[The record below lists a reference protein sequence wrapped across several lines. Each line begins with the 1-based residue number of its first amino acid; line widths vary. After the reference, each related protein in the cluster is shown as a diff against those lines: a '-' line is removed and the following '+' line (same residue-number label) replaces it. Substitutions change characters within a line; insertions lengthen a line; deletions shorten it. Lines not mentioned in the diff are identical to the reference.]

1 LVVPLSEPRRGNF
14 LTFDL
19 PDAEAWQTRLEQARI
34 VTDRR
39 ATRLRFGFGI
49 YQTAA
54 EVDALLARL
63 RSLAPGATPPRPAP
77 GLPRE
82 AGQGSD
88 GAMNATA
95 PLALTM
101 GEPAGI
107 GPEITLAAWQAL
119 RATGPAFFLI
129 GDPALLQGAPIAR
142 IAAPEEAAAV
152 FPDALPVLP
161 LALAAPARPGHLDA
175 ANASAVIAA
184 IEQAVA
190 FAKAGRAAGVVTN
203 PIQKSVLTAAGF
215 PHPGHTEFLGE
226 LAGLGVPPVMM
237 LACPELRVVP
247 VTVHEALAKA
257 IARLTPEM
265 IIATSRIVDA
275 ALKRD
280 FGITAPRLAIA
291 GLNPHAGEAGTMGRE
306 EIDIIAPAIAAL
318 RAEGIDAR
326 GPMPPDTMF
335 TALARP
341 GYDVAICL
349 YHDQALIP
357 IKTIDMAGGVNV
369 TLGLSIIRTS
379 PDHGTA
385 LDIAGKGLADP
396 ASLIAAIRLAGDL
409 AAKRGLA

>member
-1 LVVPLSEPRRGNF
+1 MKP
-14 LTFDL
+14 
-19 PDAEAWQTRLEQARI
+19 I
-34 VTDRR
+34 
-39 ATRLRFGFGI
+39 I
-49 YQTAA
+49 
-54 EVDALLARL
+54 
-63 RSLAPGATPPRPAP
+63 
-77 GLPRE
+77 
-82 AGQGSD
+82 
-88 GAMNATA
+88 
-95 PLALTM
+95 LTM

-107 GPEITLAAWQAL
+107 GGEIAAGAWRAL
-119 RATGPAFFLI
+119 RASGPCFALI
-129 GDPALLQGAPIAR
+129 DDAGRDFGVPVAR
-142 IAAPEEAAAV
+142 IATPEDASAAFA
-152 FPDALPVLP
+152 DAMPILHRPLNSPVT
-161 LALAAPARPGHLDA
+161 PGKPSTAHA
-175 ANASAVIAA
+175 HAVIAA
-184 IEQAVA
+184 IEEGVSL
-190 FAKAGRAAGVVTN
+190 AKSGRAAGVVTN
-203 PIQKSVLTAAGF
+203 PIQKASLTAAGF

-226 LAGLGVPPVMM
+226 LAGTGVPPVMM

-257 IARLTPEM
+257 IARLNPAM
-265 IIATSRIVDA
+265 IIETSRIVNV

-280 FGITAPRLAIA
+280 FGIAVPRLAIA

-396 ASLIAAIRLAGDL
+396 ASLISAIKLAGEL
-409 AAKRGLA
+409 ARKRGLA

>member
-1 LVVPLSEPRRGNF
+1 MKPL
-14 LTFDL
+14 
-19 PDAEAWQTRLEQARI
+19 I
-34 VTDRR
+34 
-39 ATRLRFGFGI
+39 
-49 YQTAA
+49 
-54 EVDALLARL
+54 
-63 RSLAPGATPPRPAP
+63 
-77 GLPRE
+77 
-82 AGQGSD
+82 
-88 GAMNATA
+88 
-95 PLALTM
+95 LTM

-107 GPEITLAAWQAL
+107 GAEIAAGAWRAL
-119 RATGPAFFLI
+119 RASGPCFALI
-129 GDPALLQGAPIAR
+129 DDAGRDFGVPVAR
-142 IAAPEEAAAV
+142 IAAPEEAGAV
-152 FPDALPVLP
+152 FAQALPILHRP
-161 LALAAPARPGHLDA
+161 LAVPVVPGKPSPAH
-175 ANASAVIAA
+175 
-184 IEQAVA
+184 
-190 FAKAGRAAGVVTN
+190 AGVVTN
-203 PIQKSVLTAAGF
+203 PIQKASLTAAGF

-226 LAGLGVPPVMM
+226 LAGMGVPPVMM

-257 IARLTPEM
+257 IARPTPAM

-280 FGITAPRLAIA
+280 FGLASPRLAIA

-318 RAEGIDAR
+318 QAEGIDAR

-341 GYDVAICL
+341 GYDVAICH

-385 LDIAGKGLADP
+385 LDIAGKGLAH
-396 ASLIAAIRLAGDL
+396 
-409 AAKRGLA
+409 

>member
-1 LVVPLSEPRRGNF
+1 MKP
-14 LTFDL
+14 
-19 PDAEAWQTRLEQARI
+19 I
-34 VTDRR
+34 
-39 ATRLRFGFGI
+39 I
-49 YQTAA
+49 
-54 EVDALLARL
+54 
-63 RSLAPGATPPRPAP
+63 
-77 GLPRE
+77 
-82 AGQGSD
+82 
-88 GAMNATA
+88 
-95 PLALTM
+95 LTM

-107 GPEITLAAWQAL
+107 GGEIAAGAWRAL
-119 RATGPAFFLI
+119 RASGLCFALI
-129 GDPALLQGAPIAR
+129 DDAGRDFGVPVAR
-142 IAAPEEAAAV
+142 IAAPEDASATFAEAM
-152 FPDALPVLP
+152 PILHRPLNSPVTP
-161 LALAAPARPGHLDA
+161 GKPSTAHAR
-175 ANASAVIAA
+175 AVIAA
-184 IEQAVA
+184 IEEGVA
-190 FAKAGRAAGVVTN
+190 LAKSGRAAGVVTN
-203 PIQKSVLTAAGF
+203 PLQKASLTAAGF

-226 LAGLGVPPVMM
+226 LAGTGVPPVMM

-257 IARLTPEM
+257 IARLNPAM
-265 IIATSRIVDA
+265 IIETSRIVNV

-280 FGITAPRLAIA
+280 FGIAAPRLAIA

-396 ASLIAAIRLAGDL
+396 ASLISAIKLAGEL
-409 AAKRGLA
+409 ARKRGLA

>member
-1 LVVPLSEPRRGNF
+1 MKPL
-14 LTFDL
+14 
-19 PDAEAWQTRLEQARI
+19 I
-34 VTDRR
+34 
-39 ATRLRFGFGI
+39 
-49 YQTAA
+49 
-54 EVDALLARL
+54 
-63 RSLAPGATPPRPAP
+63 
-77 GLPRE
+77 
-82 AGQGSD
+82 
-88 GAMNATA
+88 
-95 PLALTM
+95 LTM

-107 GPEITLAAWQAL
+107 GAEIAAGAWRAL
-119 RATGPAFFLI
+119 RASGPCFALI
-129 GDPALLQGAPIAR
+129 DDAGRDFGVPVVQ
-142 IAAPEEAAAV
+142 IAAPEEASAA
-152 FPDALPVLP
+152 FARALPILHRP
-161 LALAAPARPGHLDA
+161 LSAPVVPGKPSPAHAPAVIGAIEEAVALAK
-175 ANASAVIAA
+175 S
-184 IEQAVA
+184 
-190 FAKAGRAAGVVTN
+190 GRASGVVTN
-203 PIQKSVLTAAGF
+203 PIQKASLIAAGF

-226 LAGLGVPPVMM
+226 LAGMGVPPVMM

-247 VTVHEALAKA
+247 VTVHESLAKA
-257 IARLTPEM
+257 IARLTPAM

-280 FGITAPRLAIA
+280 FGLASPRLAIA

-318 RAEGIDAR
+318 QAEGIDAR

-341 GYDVAICL
+341 GYDVAICH

-396 ASLIAAIRLAGDL
+396 ASLIAAIRLAGEL
-409 AAKRGLA
+409 AQKRGLA

>member
-1 LVVPLSEPRRGNF
+1 MKPL
-14 LTFDL
+14 
-19 PDAEAWQTRLEQARI
+19 I
-34 VTDRR
+34 
-39 ATRLRFGFGI
+39 
-49 YQTAA
+49 
-54 EVDALLARL
+54 
-63 RSLAPGATPPRPAP
+63 
-77 GLPRE
+77 
-82 AGQGSD
+82 
-88 GAMNATA
+88 
-95 PLALTM
+95 LTM

-107 GPEITLAAWQAL
+107 GAEITAGAWRALRGTGPCFALIDDATRDFGVPVARISAPEDANAAFGQAL
-119 RATGPAFFLI
+119 PILHRPLAVPVVPGKPNPAHAGAVI
-129 GDPALLQGAPIAR
+129 GAI
-142 IAAPEEAAAV
+142 EEAV
-152 FPDALPVLP
+152 
-161 LALAAPARPGHLDA
+161 ALAK
-175 ANASAVIAA
+175 S
-184 IEQAVA
+184 
-190 FAKAGRAAGVVTN
+190 GRASGVVTN
-203 PIQKSVLTAAGF
+203 PIQKASLTAAGF

-226 LAGLGVPPVMM
+226 LAGTGVPPVMM
-237 LACPELRVVP
+237 LACTELRVVP

-257 IARLTPEM
+257 IARLNPALIQET
-265 IIATSRIVDA
+265 TRIVDA

-280 FGITAPRLAIA
+280 FGIAAPRLAIA

-341 GYDVAICL
+341 GYDAAICH

-396 ASLIAAIRLAGDL
+396 ASLMAAIRLAGQL
-409 AAKRGLA
+409 AEKRGLA

>member
-1 LVVPLSEPRRGNF
+1 
-14 LTFDL
+14 
-19 PDAEAWQTRLEQARI
+19 
-34 VTDRR
+34 
-39 ATRLRFGFGI
+39 
-49 YQTAA
+49 
-54 EVDALLARL
+54 
-63 RSLAPGATPPRPAP
+63 
-77 GLPRE
+77 
-82 AGQGSD
+82 
-88 GAMNATA
+88 
-95 PLALTM
+95 
-101 GEPAGI
+101 
-107 GPEITLAAWQAL
+107 L
-119 RATGPAFFLI
+119 RASGPCFALI
-129 GDPALLQGAPIAR
+129 DDAGRDFGVPVAR
-142 IAAPEEAAAV
+142 IAAPEEASAA
-152 FPDALPVLP
+152 FTQALPILHRP
-161 LALAAPARPGHLDA
+161 LSAPVVPGKPSPAH
-175 ANASAVIAA
+175 ASAVIAA
-184 IEQAVA
+184 IEEAVA
-190 FAKAGRAAGVVTN
+190 FAKSGRAAGVVTN
-203 PIQKSVLTAAGF
+203 PIQKASLTAAGF

-226 LAGLGVPPVMM
+226 LAGLGAPPVMM

-257 IARLTPEM
+257 IARLNPALIMET
-265 IIATSRIVDA
+265 TRIVAA

-280 FGITAPRLAIA
+280 FGIAAPRLAIA

-341 GYDVAICL
+341 GYDVAICH

-396 ASLIAAIRLAGDL
+396 ASLVAAIRLAGEL
-409 AAKRGLA
+409 AQKRGLA